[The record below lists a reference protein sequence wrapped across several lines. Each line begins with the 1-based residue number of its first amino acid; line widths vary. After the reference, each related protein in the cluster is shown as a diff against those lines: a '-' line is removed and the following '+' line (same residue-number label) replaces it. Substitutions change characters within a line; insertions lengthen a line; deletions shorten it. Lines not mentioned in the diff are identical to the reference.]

1 MRRAQHSPLL
11 VPSFLLALLLIAAPH
26 VAGGDEGS
34 SKEKPDPSP
43 AVDLPEGRTISA
55 DSDLEKRIRTAL
67 DEPANVQYLDTQLSD
82 IANDLSL
89 RYKIPVR
96 LETGA
101 LTAEGKGP
109 DTLFSFSTREGSLR
123 NALRSMLRLESLTF
137 AVRHDA
143 LFVTTLTHA
152 ETLESTRVYQVHDLV
167 VMPNDATAAHP
178 DFDSLVE
185 VITSAVLPETWR
197 VAGGTIGD
205 IRSFRAPGVLAL
217 VVTHTEEGHEQIESL
232 LKTLRAAREPKVQEL
247 QRHAKPIEEQ
257 VPKAKAK
264 QVHGSASRPPT
275 NGGSGMF

>member
-1 MRRAQHSPLL
+1 MRCAQNSPLL
-11 VPSFLLALLLIAAPH
+11 APSFLLALLFIVSPH

-34 SKEKPDPSP
+34 SKEKPVPSP

-55 DSDLEKRIRTAL
+55 DSDLEKRIRAAL

-89 RYKIPVR
+89 RYKIPVH
-96 LETGA
+96 LDVTA
-101 LTAEGKGP
+101 LTADGKSP
-109 DTLFSFSTREGSLR
+109 DTTLSLSVREGSLR
-123 NALRSMLRLESLTF
+123 SALRLLLGAQALMF
-137 AVRHDA
+137 VVRNDV
-143 LFVTTLTHA
+143 LLVTTKTAA
-152 ETLESTRVYQVHDLV
+152 EAMTSTRIHQVHDLV
-167 VMPNDATAAHP
+167 VMPNDPTAAHP
-178 DFDSLVE
+178 DFEALIEIIVST
-185 VITSAVLPETWR
+185 IQPESWR
-197 VAGGTIGD
+197 EAGGTQGD
-205 IRSFRAPGVLAL
+205 IQPYRGPGMLTL
-217 VVTHTEEGHEQIESL
+217 VVKQTDEVHEQIESL